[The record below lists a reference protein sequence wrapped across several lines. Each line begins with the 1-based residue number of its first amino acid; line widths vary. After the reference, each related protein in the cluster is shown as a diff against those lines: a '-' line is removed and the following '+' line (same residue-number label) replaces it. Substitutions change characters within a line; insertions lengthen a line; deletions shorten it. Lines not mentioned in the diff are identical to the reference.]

1 MVRKKSTD
9 VKIKIAI
16 ISGIF
21 LVIAYGISSY
31 LQSPLANTQYENR
44 PIVDLSLGKNGKF
57 PYAEIQKNEAGY
69 YIEIFITNRGKSD
82 GKTTFAVQGT
92 NARVRIGEI
101 GSFDYYQTL
110 QHVLTADPTIRASTI
125 YVLPDEG
132 SSTFSIGF
140 SIQENQQSPAFQ
152 EVNIFRPTFL
162 VFENQ
167 NGVYKLID
175 QR

>member
-9 VKIKIAI
+9 AKIKIAI

-31 LQSPLANTQYENR
+31 LQSPLANSQYENR
-44 PIVDLSLGKNGKF
+44 PIVDLSLGKDGKF
-57 PYAEIQKNEAGY
+57 PYAELQKNEAGY
-69 YIEIFITNRGKSD
+69 YVEIFISNRGKTD
-82 GKTTFAVQGT
+82 GKTTLAVQGT
-92 NARVRIGEI
+92 NARVRLGEI

-110 QHVLTADPTIRASTI
+110 QYVLTADPTIRASTV
-125 YVLPDEG
+125 YVIPDEG
-132 SSTFSIGF
+132 SPTFSIGF
-140 SIQENQQSPAFQ
+140 STQEGQQSPAFQ
-152 EVNIFRPTFL
+152 ELNVFRPTFL

-175 QR
+175 QK